1 MTADE
6 PYECDD
12 YEEVLITPKYYYVDK
27 EGERVYDTDLMFQH
41 FEEQIEE
48 LYYAESRPKE

>member
-1 MTADE
+1 MTQHE

-27 EGERVYDTDLMFQH
+27 DGDKVYDTDLMFQH
-41 FEEQIEE
+41 FEEQVEE
-48 LYYAESRPKE
+48 LTYEREQRS